1 MKKWSVIGALV
12 LCLMLGIPS
21 IGNYGV
27 FSDQAKVGDDTKS
40 MVVEPSY
47 PDYTLPAQDT
57 MLNILAPRSTMP
69 VIVRHN
75 DAFMVTVSFDA
86 VTPTWRVSISTA
98 YDLVTETFFL
108 TIIDTTYNV
117 NKGQWLLTV
126 GIPTDVTTELYN
138 LTVESTVDNTIVLT
152 EVPRAVSVVNAYKSN
167 FSFVHLADFHIG
179 DPRGFTE
186 DINRTLG
193 WKAAK
198 KSIDEINLLNPD
210 FVIISGDLVFGQL
223 YPFEYSI
230 EYWQCYNILQRFQVP
245 TYVAPG
251 NHDGYIQFGQDGFD
265 FWEQYFGPRYYS
277 FDYGAYH
284 FTAVNSYD
292 WPDRSRWAFSFIAFN
307 WGGTIREEQL
317 AWLEADAQSAVDAP
331 LSFMFLHHNP
341 LWDTVD
347 DSLRGNGYAGRQE
360 LLSIIDTYEID
371 AVLAGHVHW
380 DDVTL
385 VNDTLYLTT
394 TTVSSGLSTED
405 SYWGYRLITVINDTL
420 SSYNYREPK
429 YSIPLYRIN
438 ASIDNND
445 GTSTNVAARLE
456 NDLDIDITI
465 SLDFYVPEG
474 SYVIENGNI
483 VDMRTDGITL
493 KIIVDALVPAQ
504 SEIEVRVH
512 PA

>member
-167 FSFVHLADFHIG
+167 FSFVHLADFHI
-179 DPRGFTE
+179 
-186 DINRTLG
+186 
-193 WKAAK
+193 
-198 KSIDEINLLNPD
+198 
-210 FVIISGDLVFGQL
+210 
-223 YPFEYSI
+223 
-230 EYWQCYNILQRFQVP
+230 
-245 TYVAPG
+245 
-251 NHDGYIQFGQDGFD
+251 
-265 FWEQYFGPRYYS
+265 
-277 FDYGAYH
+277 
-284 FTAVNSYD
+284 
-292 WPDRSRWAFSFIAFN
+292 
-307 WGGTIREEQL
+307 
-317 AWLEADAQSAVDAP
+317 
-331 LSFMFLHHNP
+331 
-341 LWDTVD
+341 
-347 DSLRGNGYAGRQE
+347 
-360 LLSIIDTYEID
+360 
-371 AVLAGHVHW
+371 
-380 DDVTL
+380 
-385 VNDTLYLTT
+385 
-394 TTVSSGLSTED
+394 
-405 SYWGYRLITVINDTL
+405 
-420 SSYNYREPK
+420 
-429 YSIPLYRIN
+429 
-438 ASIDNND
+438 
-445 GTSTNVAARLE
+445 
-456 NDLDIDITI
+456 
-465 SLDFYVPEG
+465 
-474 SYVIENGNI
+474 
-483 VDMRTDGITL
+483 
-493 KIIVDALVPAQ
+493 
-504 SEIEVRVH
+504 
-512 PA
+512 